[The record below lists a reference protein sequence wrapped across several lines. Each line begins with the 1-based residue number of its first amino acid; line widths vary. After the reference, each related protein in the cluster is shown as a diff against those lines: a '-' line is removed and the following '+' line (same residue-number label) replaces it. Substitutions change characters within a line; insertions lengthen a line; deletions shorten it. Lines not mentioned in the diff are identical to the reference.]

1 MPLRTYWY
9 DAEQT
14 IYIIEVE
21 GIWTMDDFY
30 RFFEDTEKLIN
41 SIPHDV
47 VLISDM
53 SRSGPA
59 PRQLLSA
66 GRFISKRH
74 MPNVRV
80 TIYVGVSK
88 FGQMLVHIIQKA
100 YPSLRRG
107 MLAQDM
113 DDAVRIA
120 REALGQVKEVE

>member
-47 VLISDM
+47 VLISDL
-53 SRSGPA
+53 SKSGKA

-66 GRFISKRH
+66 GRYLSKRRI
-74 MPNVRV
+74 PNVRL
-80 TIYVGVSK
+80 TISVGVSK
-88 FGQMLVHIIQKA
+88 FGQMLVHIMQKA
-100 YPSLRRG
+100 YPSIRRG
-107 MLAQDM
+107 VLAQDM
-113 DDAVRIA
+113 DDAIRMA
-120 REALGQVKEVE
+120 REALAEVKQVE